1 MAESY
6 IITIKFAPTNQ
17 SLKDTEKKLNSTFD
31 RVVKRFKNGF
41 GKAWKGLRIGSG
53 IAAMG
58 TALAAL
64 LNPLAQLN
72 DSINAT
78 LNKAGNIKD
87 RAQAAGTDIQS
98 YLALQGYAASKG
110 VNEETFNMMM
120 SRMQTL
126 LGQAKAGENNALS
139 AYKNET
145 DMGRVFYNVMN
156 NIAKV
161 SQQDRAQ
168 GAALASAVFGQ
179 RAVAQLG
186 PLVTEGF
193 LQEDLNKLLSGV
205 NLNKAAASVMT
216 LDRRGDQQ
224 AALQFKREIDDLIQK
239 GEVITPDIINMQDAN
254 ARSANKLENEQIK
267 SYADIA
273 SIDARLKDLQ
283 SKLYDFLL
291 KMEPVLNWVQTG
303 LETSLNGLGML
314 PQFVTDT
321 KDFFEIMKARF
332 NRLMDS
338 LPRWLGGK

>member
-6 IITIKFAPTNQ
+6 IIKIRFEPTSQ
-17 SLKDTEKKLNSTFD
+17 SLKNTESKLGKVFD
-31 RVVKRFKNGF
+31 RVVNRFKNGF
-41 GKAWKGLRIGSG
+41 GKAWKGLKIGAG

-64 LNPLAQLN
+64 LNPLSQLN
-72 DSINAT
+72 DRINAT
-78 LNKAGNIKD
+78 LDKAGSIKD
-87 RAQAAGTDIQS
+87 RAQAAGTDIKS

-110 VNEETFNMMM
+110 INEETLQQAL
-120 SRMQTL
+120 SRMQVL
-126 LGQAKAGENNALS
+126 VGEAKAGNENVLS
-139 AYKNET
+139 NYAGET
-145 DMGRVFYNVMN
+145 DMGKVFYNVMN

-161 SQQDRAQ
+161 QDPAQRAK
-168 GAALASAVFGQ
+168 LASDVFGQ

-193 LQEDLNKLLSGV
+193 VAEDFQKLLQGV
-205 NLNKAAASVMT
+205 DLDKAQAAVLG
-216 LDRRGDQQ
+216 LDAKGDQQ
-224 AALQFKREIDDLIQK
+224 AVLQFKREIDDLIQK
-239 GEVITPDIINMQDAN
+239 NRVINSNTINMQDVN
-254 ARSANKLENEQIK
+254 ARATNKLENNQIK
-267 SYADIA
+267 SYANIA

-291 KMEPVLNWVQTG
+291 KLEPVLGLLQKG

-338 LPRWLGGK
+338 LPKWLGGKR

>member
-6 IITIKFAPTNQ
+6 IITIRFEPTSQ
-17 SLKDTEKKLNSTFD
+17 SLKNTESKLGKVFD
-31 RVVKRFKNGF
+31 RVVNRFKNGF
-41 GKAWKGLRIGSG
+41 GKAWKGLKIGAG

-58 TALAAL
+58 TALTAL
-64 LNPLAQLN
+64 LNPLSQLN
-72 DSINAT
+72 DRINAT
-78 LNKAGNIKD
+78 LDKAGSIKD
-87 RAQAAGTDIQS
+87 RAQAAGTDIKS

-110 VNEETFNMMM
+110 INEETLQQAL
-120 SRMQTL
+120 SRMQVL
-126 LGQAKAGENNALS
+126 VGEAKAGNENVLS
-139 AYKNET
+139 NYAGET
-145 DMGRVFYNVMN
+145 DMAKVFYNVMN

-161 SQQDRAQ
+161 QDPAQRAK
-168 GAALASAVFGQ
+168 LASDVFGQ

-193 LQEDLNKLLSGV
+193 VAEDFQKLLQGVDLNKAQ
-205 NLNKAAASVMT
+205 AAVLG
-216 LDRRGDQQ
+216 LDAKGDQQ
-224 AALQFKREIDDLIQK
+224 AVLQFKREIDDLIQK
-239 GEVITPDIINMQDAN
+239 NRVINSNTINMQDVN
-254 ARSANKLENEQIK
+254 ARAVNKLENEQIK

-291 KMEPVLNWVQTG
+291 KMEPLFGLLQTG

-321 KDFFEIMKARF
+321 KDFFDIMKARF

-338 LPRWLGGK
+338 LPKWLGGKK